1 VIVASVLVAEDEDVL
16 RRNLTF
22 ILNSSGYSATPVR
35 SSVEA
40 IALLKKRLYNVVIT
54 DLLMPGQGG
63 GELIK
68 YVSENCPDTAIIV
81 ITAYPSAD
89 SAIDA
94 VKKGVID
101 YFTKPFKTE
110 EILKAV
116 AKSMKRQKDIPIL
129 WEKLISVG
137 ITKREEDML
146 KLMVEEGITEN
157 SDIAEKLQIKPAT
170 VKQHLENLYGK
181 FDVNSKASLISS
193 VFMALRK

>member
-1 VIVASVLVAEDEDVL
+1 MVASILVAEDEDVL

-40 IALLKKRLYNVVIT
+40 IGLLKKRLFNVVIT
-54 DLLMPGQGG
+54 DLLMPGKGG

-101 YFTKPFKTE
+101 YFTKPFKTDD
-110 EILKAV
+110 ILKAV
-116 AKSMKRQKDIPIL
+116 AKSLERQKDIPIL
-129 WEKLISVG
+129 WEKLTPLG

-146 KLMVEEGITEN
+146 RLMIEEGVTEN
-157 SDIAEKLQIKPAT
+157 SEIAEKLHIKPAT

-181 FDVNSKASLISS
+181 FDVKSKASLISS

>member
-1 VIVASVLVAEDEDVL
+1 MVASVLVAEDEDVL

-116 AKSMKRQKDIPIL
+116 AKSMERQKDIPIL
-129 WEKLISVG
+129 WEKITPLG
-137 ITKREEDML
+137 ITKREADML

-157 SDIAEKLQIKPAT
+157 SEIAERLQIKPAT

-181 FDVNSKASLISS
+181 FAVNS
-193 VFMALRK
+193 